1 MQKRVS
7 INECPVEDGGR
18 RSTRGFTLIELLVV
32 IAIIAVL
39 IALLLPAVQQA
50 REAARRTQCKNNLKQ
65 LGLALHNYHD
75 TFNMFPI
82 QTSMGPA
89 VKYHWSWI
97 VMVLPFLDQAPL
109 YNQANFSLDGL
120 NTTVNSSGVSN
131 RSIISRNLTA
141 ALCPS
146 DPLSS
151 TPATRADDAT
161 GVVLGLTNYA
171 ACVGDHANITTTTGA
186 QSGPYNYGNNC
197 VNASQ
202 CRGVITRY
210 GWSARMRDLTDGTS
224 NTMMVGEVVPSKCLW
239 EDWGHQNFATTA
251 HGPNYLFATM
261 TAGNPECIGYYS
273 WHTGGVQV
281 LMGDGTVRFI
291 SENISG
297 TTYNALASRA
307 GGETVSEF

>member
-1 MQKRVS
+1 MQKRGN
-7 INECPVEDGGR
+7 INECPIEGGGR
-18 RSTRGFTLIELLVV
+18 RPTRGFTLIELLVV

-65 LGLALHNYHD
+65 FGLAMHNYHD
-75 TFNMFPI
+75 TFNMFPL
-82 QTSMGPA
+82 QASYGPA
-89 VKYHWSWI
+89 ARYHWSWI
-97 VMVLPFLDQAPL
+97 PMVLPFLDQAPL

-131 RSIISRNLTA
+131 LSIIARNLTA

-146 DPLSS
+146 DPNSS
-151 TPATRADDAT
+151 TPATRQDDAAAI
-161 GVVLGLTNYA
+161 VLGLTNYA
-171 ACVGDHANITTTTGA
+171 VCVGDHINTTTTTGA
-186 QSGPYNYGNNC
+186 QNTSPYGNSCTNG
-197 VNASQ
+197 SL
-202 CRGVITRY
+202 CRGVITRF

-224 NTMMVGEVVPSKCLW
+224 NTMMVGEVVPSKCGW

-307 GGETVSEF
+307 GGETISEF